1 MIKNEEKGKS
11 QFCNTEKHEGGT
23 VAKIT
28 VQSCYIMV
36 YNTTI
41 WTVQVF
47 WGHPAVWR
55 LIVKHKENITDNADN
70 NTPYLSNINETN
82 NQ

>member
-1 MIKNEEKGKS
+1 
-11 QFCNTEKHEGGT
+11 
-23 VAKIT
+23 
-28 VQSCYIMV
+28 MV
-36 YNTTI
+36 RNTTI

-70 NTPYLSNINETN
+70 KYSIFVQYKW
-82 NQ
+82 NQQSIIFEIV